1 MKKFGIGQPILR
13 SEDIRFI
20 TGKGLYTGDIT
31 LENQLYMY
39 VLRSNVAHGKII
51 SMDIEEAKNAKGVID
66 VFISKDLEND
76 GITPLDTNFKTKN
89 KDGSEMITPKRN
101 AIAKDNV
108 RHVGDPIAIVIAESL
123 ELAKNASELII
134 VDIEELPSNTSTSK
148 ARDSNSPIIWKEAKN
163 NVCFDWDMGDENAV
177 DNAFAKADKIIDLN
191 LTNNRLVPSPMEV
204 RCVVASYDPDNE
216 KYELR
221 CSSQGVHSLRARISE
236 VMGIDEEKLRVIT
249 TDVGGGFGMK
259 IFNYPEYVCALFASK
274 KIKRPVKWV
283 ADRSE
288 SFISDTH
295 GRDHVTSA
303 KLALDDQGVFL
314 GLKVHTVA
322 NMGAYLSNFAIFI
335 PTLAGTAMLTGCYK
349 TPAIYV
355 NVIGVF
361 TNTPAIDAY
370 RGAGRPEAAFVIE
383 RIVDKAAKETGLG
396 PLEIRRRNLIKS
408 EEMPFK
414 TALNHTF
421 DSGNF
426 ASNMEIAAKKANWD
440 SFKDRREESLQNEK
454 LRGIGLS
461 TYIESCAGGGPEE
474 ATIILEN
481 NGDITVHIGSQ
492 SNGQGHETAFT
503 QIICEF
509 LDVNPEKV
517 KIIQGD
523 SDIISFGSGTG
534 GSRSVPVGG
543 AAIKIASEDI
553 INQGKNIAANKFGVE
568 VDEISYKESI
578 FLVEGKNLNISI
590 EDLAKESSKPIIA
603 SHQWSPPNFT
613 FPNGC
618 HICELE
624 VDKETGKVEILKYT
638 VVDDFGL
645 IINPNLL
652 AGQVQGGIA
661 QGLGQA
667 LLENTIYDQ
676 DNGQLL
682 SGSFMDYAIPR
693 ADDLTNIDIEWNMV
707 PCETNPLQIKGAGE
721 AGAIGS
727 PPAIINALVNAFK
740 DYNIHHI
747 EMPAT
752 SYKLWKIL
760 KSN

>member
-13 SEDIRFI
+13 KEDIRFI

-31 LENQLYMY
+31 FENQSYMY
-39 VLRSNVAHGKII
+39 VLRSNVAHGRII
-51 SMDIEEAKNAKGVID
+51 NIDIEKAIKEEGVINI
-66 VFISKDLEND
+66 FLAQDLEKA
-76 GITPLDTNFKTKN
+76 GINALGTNFKAKN
-89 KDGSEMITPKRN
+89 KDGSEMITPRRI
-101 AIAKDNV
+101 AIAKDKV
-108 RHVGDPIAIVIAESL
+108 RHVGDPIAVVIAESV
-123 ELAKNASELII
+123 ELAKNASEMIV
-134 VDIEELPSNTSTSK
+134 VDIEELPSNTITSEAHK
-148 ARDSNSPIIWKEAKN
+148 GKSPLIWDEAKN
-163 NVCFDWDMGDENAV
+163 NTCFDWDMGDKNKVEE
-177 DNAFAKADKIIDLN
+177 AFSKADKIIELD
-191 LTNNRLVPSPMEV
+191 LTNNRIVPNPMEA
-204 RCVVASYDPDNE
+204 RGAVACYDPKEE

-236 VMGIDEEKLRVIT
+236 VMGIEEKKMRVIT

-259 IFNYPEYVCALFASK
+259 IFNFPEYICALFASK
-274 KIKRPVKWV
+274 LTERPVKWI
-283 ADRSE
+283 AERSE
-288 SFISDTH
+288 SFLSDTH
-295 GRDHVTSA
+295 GRDHVTTA
-303 KLALDDQGVFL
+303 KLALNNEGIFL
-314 GLKVHTVA
+314 GLKVNTIA

-335 PTLAGTAMLTGCYK
+335 PTLAGTAMLAGCYK
-349 TPAIYV
+349 TPAIYA

-383 RIVDKAAKETGLG
+383 RMVDKAAKETGLG
-396 PLEIRRRNLIKS
+396 PLEIRRRNLIKP
-408 EEMPFK
+408 EEMPYK
-414 TALNHTF
+414 TALNHTY
-421 DSGNF
+421 DSGDFVN
-426 ASNMEIAAKKANWD
+426 NMEIAAKKANWH
-440 SFKDRREESLQNEK
+440 SFNDRRKKSLQNRK

-461 TYIESCAGGGPEE
+461 TYIEACSGGGPEE

-481 NGDITVHIGSQ
+481 TGEVTVHIGSQ

-517 KIIQGD
+517 KVIQGD

-534 GSRSVPVGG
+534 GSRSIPVGG
-543 AAIKIASEDI
+543 AAIQAASEDI
-553 INQGKNIAANKFGVE
+553 ISQGKKLAAKKFGVE
-568 VDEISYKESI
+568 SNDILFEEGI
-578 FLVEGKNLNISI
+578 FLVEGKNLNISL
-590 EDLAKESSKPIIA
+590 EDLAKENPEPIIA
-603 SHQWSPPNFT
+603 SHQWTPPNFT

-624 VDKETGKVEILKYT
+624 VDKETGKVKILKYT

-667 LLENTIYDQ
+667 LLENTVYDQ

-693 ADDLTNIDIEWNMV
+693 ADDLTNIDIEWNMA
-707 PCETNPLQIKGAGE
+707 PCKTNPLKIKGAGE
-721 AGAIGS
+721 AGAIGA
-727 PPAIINALVNAFK
+727 PPAIINALVNALTE
-740 DYNIHHI
+740 YNVDHI

-752 SYKLWKIL
+752 ANKLWSIL
-760 KSN
+760 KTN

>member
-51 SMDIEEAKNAKGVID
+51 SMEIEEAKNAKGVID

-76 GITPLDTNFKTKN
+76 GITPLDTNFKAKN
-89 KDGSEMITPKRN
+89 KDGSEMVAPKRN

-440 SFKDRREESLQNEK
+440 SFKDRREESLQNGK

-740 DYNIHHI
+740 DYNIDHI

-752 SYKLWKIL
+752 SHKLWKIL

>member
-51 SMDIEEAKNAKGVID
+51 SMEIEEAKNAKGVID

-76 GITPLDTNFKTKN
+76 GITPLDTNFKAKN

-108 RHVGDPIAIVIAESL
+108 RHVGDPIAIVIAESM

-236 VMGIDEEKLRVIT
+236 VMGIDEEKLKVIT

-440 SFKDRREESLQNEK
+440 SFKDRREESLQNGK

-740 DYNIHHI
+740 DYNIDHI

-752 SYKLWKIL
+752 SHKLWKIL

>member
-13 SEDIRFI
+13 KEDIRFI

-31 LENQLYMY
+31 FENQSYMY
-39 VLRSNVAHGKII
+39 VLRSNMAHGRII
-51 SMDIEEAKNAKGVID
+51 NIDIGKAKKEEGVINI
-66 VFISKDLEND
+66 FLAQDLEKA
-76 GITPLDTNFKTKN
+76 GIDALGTNFKTKN
-89 KDGSEMITPKRN
+89 KDGSEMITPKRI
-101 AIAKDNV
+101 AIAKDKV
-108 RHVGDPIAIVIAESL
+108 RHVGDPVAVVIAESV
-123 ELAKNASELII
+123 ELAKNASEMIV
-134 VDIEELPSNTSTSK
+134 VDIEELPSNTITSEAHK
-148 ARDSNSPIIWKEAKN
+148 SNSPIIWEEAKN
-163 NVCFDWDMGDENAV
+163 NMCFDWDMGDKNKVEE
-177 DNAFAKADKIIDLN
+177 AFSKADKIIELD
-191 LTNNRLVPSPMEV
+191 LTNNRIVPNPMET
-204 RCVVASYDPDNE
+204 RGVVACYDPKEE

-221 CSSQGVHSLRARISE
+221 CSSQGVHSLRTRISE
-236 VMGIDEEKLRVIT
+236 VMGIEEKKMRVIT

-259 IFNYPEYVCALFASK
+259 IFNFPEYICALFASK
-274 KIKRPVKWV
+274 LTERPVKWI
-283 ADRSE
+283 AERSE
-288 SFISDTH
+288 SFLSDTH
-295 GRDHVTSA
+295 GRDHVTTA
-303 KLALDDQGVFL
+303 KLALNNEGIFL
-314 GLKVHTVA
+314 GLKVYTIA

-335 PTLAGTAMLTGCYK
+335 PTLAGTAMLAGCYK
-349 TPAIYV
+349 TPAIYA

-383 RIVDKAAKETGLG
+383 RMVDKAAKETGLG
-396 PLEIRRRNLIKS
+396 PLEIRRRNLIKP
-408 EEMPFK
+408 EEMPYK
-414 TALNHTF
+414 TALNHTY
-421 DSGNF
+421 DSGDFIN
-426 ASNMEIAAKKANWD
+426 NMEIAAKKANWD
-440 SFKDRREESLQNEK
+440 SFNDRRKKSLQNGK

-461 TYIESCAGGGPEE
+461 TYIEACSGGGPEE

-481 NGDITVHIGSQ
+481 TGEVTVHIGSQ

-517 KIIQGD
+517 EIVQGD

-534 GSRSVPVGG
+534 GSRSIPVGG
-543 AAIKIASEDI
+543 AAIQVASEDI
-553 INQGKNIAANKFGVE
+553 ISQGKKLAAKKFGVE
-568 VDEISYKESI
+568 SNDILFEEGI

-590 EDLAKESSKPIIA
+590 EDLAKENPEPIIA
-603 SHQWSPPNFT
+603 SHQWTPPNFT

-624 VDKETGKVEILKYT
+624 VDKETGKVKILKYT

-645 IINPNLL
+645 VINPNLL

-667 LLENTIYDQ
+667 LLENTVYDQ

-693 ADDLTNIDIEWNMV
+693 ADDLTNIDIEWNMA
-707 PCETNPLQIKGAGE
+707 PCKTNPLKIKGAGE
-721 AGAIGS
+721 AGAIGA
-727 PPAIINALVNAFK
+727 PPAIINALVNALTE
-740 DYNIHHI
+740 YNIDHI

-752 SYKLWKIL
+752 ANKLWSIL

>member
-51 SMDIEEAKNAKGVID
+51 SMEIEEAKNAKGVID

-76 GITPLDTNFKTKN
+76 GITPLDTNFKAKN
-89 KDGSEMITPKRN
+89 KDGSEMVAPKRN

-426 ASNMEIAAKKANWD
+426 TSNMEIAAKNANWD
-440 SFKDRREESLQNEK
+440 SFKDRREESLQNGK

-693 ADDLTNIDIEWNMV
+693 ADDLINIDIEWNMV

-740 DYNIHHI
+740 DYNIDHI

-752 SYKLWKIL
+752 SHKLWKIL

>member
-76 GITPLDTNFKTKN
+76 GITPLDTNFKAKN

-236 VMGIDEEKLRVIT
+236 VMGIDEEKLKVIT

-361 TNTPAIDAY
+361 TNTTAIDAY

-440 SFKDRREESLQNEK
+440 SFKDRREESLQNGK

-578 FLVEGKNLNISI
+578 FFVEGKNLNISI
-590 EDLAKESSKPIIA
+590 EDLTKESSKPIIA

-624 VDKETGKVEILKYT
+624 VDKETGKVKILKYT

-740 DYNIHHI
+740 DYNIDHI

-752 SYKLWKIL
+752 SHKLWKIL

>member
-76 GITPLDTNFKTKN
+76 GITPLDTNFKAKN
-89 KDGSEMITPKRN
+89 KDGSEMVAPKRN
-101 AIAKDNV
+101 TIAKDNV

-426 ASNMEIAAKKANWD
+426 ASNMKIAAKKANWD
-440 SFKDRREESLQNEK
+440 SFKDRREESLQNGK

-740 DYNIHHI
+740 DYNIDHI

-752 SYKLWKIL
+752 SHKLWKIL

>member
-76 GITPLDTNFKTKN
+76 GITPLDTNFKAKN

-361 TNTPAIDAY
+361 TNTTAIDAY

-440 SFKDRREESLQNEK
+440 SFKDRREESLQNGK

-578 FLVEGKNLNISI
+578 FFVEGKNLNISI
-590 EDLAKESSKPIIA
+590 EDLTKESSKPIIA

-624 VDKETGKVEILKYT
+624 VDKETGKVKILKYT

-740 DYNIHHI
+740 DYNIDHI

-752 SYKLWKIL
+752 SHKLWKIL

>member
-13 SEDIRFI
+13 KEDIRFI

-31 LENQLYMY
+31 FKNQSYMY
-39 VLRSNVAHGKII
+39 VLRSNVAHGRII
-51 SMDIEEAKNAKGVID
+51 NIDVEKAKKGEGVINI
-66 VFISKDLEND
+66 FLAQDLEKA
-76 GITPLDTNFKTKN
+76 GIDALGTNFKTKN
-89 KDGSEMITPKRN
+89 KDGSEMITPKRI
-101 AIAKDNV
+101 AIAKDKV
-108 RHVGDPIAIVIAESL
+108 RHVGDPVAVVIAESV
-123 ELAKNASELII
+123 ELAKNASEMIV
-134 VDIEELPSNTSTSK
+134 VDIEELPSNTITSEAHK
-148 ARDSNSPIIWKEAKN
+148 SNSPTIWDEAKN
-163 NVCFDWDMGDENAV
+163 NICFDWDMGDKNKVEE
-177 DNAFAKADKIIDLN
+177 AFSKADKIIELD
-191 LTNNRLVPSPMEV
+191 LTNNRIVPNPMEV
-204 RCVVASYDPDNE
+204 RGVVACYDSKEE

-236 VMGIDEEKLRVIT
+236 VMGIEEEKMRVIT

-259 IFNYPEYVCALFASK
+259 IFNFPEYICALFASK
-274 KIKRPVKWV
+274 LTERPVKWI
-283 ADRSE
+283 AERSE
-288 SFISDTH
+288 SFLSDTH
-295 GRDHVTSA
+295 GRDHVTTA
-303 KLALDDQGVFL
+303 KLALNNEGIFL
-314 GLKVHTVA
+314 GLKVYTIA

-335 PTLAGTAMLTGCYK
+335 PTLAGTAMLAGCYK
-349 TPAIYV
+349 TPAIYA

-383 RIVDKAAKETGLG
+383 RMVDKAAKETGLG
-396 PLEIRRRNLIKS
+396 PLEIRRRNLIKP
-408 EEMPFK
+408 EEMPYK
-414 TALNHTF
+414 TALNHTY
-421 DSGNF
+421 DSGDFIN
-426 ASNMEIAAKKANWD
+426 NMEIAAKKANWD
-440 SFKDRREESLQNEK
+440 SFNDRRKKSLQNGK

-461 TYIESCAGGGPEE
+461 TYIEACSGGGPEE

-481 NGDITVHIGSQ
+481 TGEVTVHIGSQ

-509 LDVNPEKV
+509 LDVHPEKV

-534 GSRSVPVGG
+534 GSRSIPVGG
-543 AAIKIASEDI
+543 AAIQVASEDI
-553 INQGKNIAANKFGVE
+553 ISQGKKLAAKKFGVE
-568 VDEISYKESI
+568 SNDILFEEGI

-590 EDLAKESSKPIIA
+590 EDLAKENPEPIIA
-603 SHQWSPPNFT
+603 SHQWTPPNFT

-624 VDKETGKVEILKYT
+624 VDKETGKVKILKYT

-645 IINPNLL
+645 VINPNLL

-667 LLENTIYDQ
+667 LLENTVYDQ

-693 ADDLTNIDIEWNMV
+693 ADDLTNIDIEWNMA
-707 PCETNPLQIKGAGE
+707 PCKTNPLKIKGAGE
-721 AGAIGS
+721 AGAIGA
-727 PPAIINALVNAFK
+727 PPAIINALVNALTE
-740 DYNIHHI
+740 YNIDHI

-752 SYKLWKIL
+752 ANKLWSIL

>member
-76 GITPLDTNFKTKN
+76 GITPLDTNFKAKN

-314 GLKVHTVA
+314 GLKVKTVA

-440 SFKDRREESLQNEK
+440 SFKDRREESLQNGK

-740 DYNIHHI
+740 DYNIDHI

-752 SYKLWKIL
+752 SHKLWKIL

>member
-51 SMDIEEAKNAKGVID
+51 SMEIEEAKNAKGVID

-76 GITPLDTNFKTKN
+76 GITPLDTNFKAKN

-440 SFKDRREESLQNEK
+440 SFKDRREESLQNGK

-740 DYNIHHI
+740 DYNIDHI

-752 SYKLWKIL
+752 SHKLWKIL